1 MRGKAERPL
10 LFLAF
15 KRAHHALSTHASAV
29 VGAAVGTPGAQVAAL
44 VQLDREDGIMIRE
57 LGARLGLESAGTTG
71 LVARLERQ
79 GLARR
84 TPEKRDRRA
93 VRIHITPKGR
103 RTVERAAPI
112 LGELSRQ
119 MTEGFTAAQ
128 VAVVR
133 RFLDHV
139 LTTFELEVT

>member
-93 VRIHITPKGR
+93 VRIHIT
-103 RTVERAAPI
+103 RTVERAVPI

>member
-1 MRGKAERPL
+1 MRGNLEQALFFL
-10 LFLAF
+10 LF
-15 KRAHHALSTHASAV
+15 KRAHHALSTHAAGV
-29 VGAAVGTPGAQVAAL
+29 VHTAVGTPGAQVAAL
-44 VQLDREDGIMIRE
+44 VQLDREDGILIRE

-93 VRIHITPKGR
+93 VRIHITRKGR
-103 RTVERAAPI
+103 RTVARVTPI

-128 VAVVR
+128 VSVVR

-139 LTTFELEVT
+139 LATFEPGAT